1 MAGIYLHIPFC
12 KQACHYCNFHFST
25 NLSKKSALVEA
36 LVKEIELK
44 RGLSE
49 FEGIETIYFGGGTPS
64 LLTHQELKFIFDA
77 LRRNFD
83 CHEVQEITIEA
94 NPDDIEKEL
103 ALSWKSLGINRVSL
117 GVQSFRDSDLK
128 QMNRAHRANQSIE
141 SIKILQESGFNNI
154 SIDLI
159 YGIPGLSNVDWTR
172 NIQQAISLGIPHVS
186 SYCLTVEEGTALHH
200 FIRKKNWPDTDDEIS
215 AQQFQLLIENLAEA
229 GLEQYE
235 ISNFAKPGFES
246 KHNSSYWQGKIYLG
260 FGPGAHEYHSGK
272 RFWNISSNSGYIQ
285 AIESGRIPC
294 QSEDLG
300 EKDVL
305 NEYIMT
311 SLRTREGLSL
321 KRHLELRGIQ
331 TEAFKSKLKA
341 WESEGKLI
349 QNGDRIQLTATGRFF
364 ADGIASDLFELD

>member
-44 RGLSE
+44 RGFSE

-64 LLTHQELKFIFDA
+64 LLTHQELKLIIDA

-128 QMNRAHRANQSIE
+128 QMNRAHTANQSIE

-200 FIRKKNWPDTDDEIS
+200 YIRKKNWPDTDDEIS

-229 GLEQYE
+229 GLGQYE

-272 RFWNISSNSGYIQ
+272 RFWNISSNSRYIQ
-285 AIESGRIPC
+285 AIESGRVPC
-294 QSEDLG
+294 QSEKLG
-300 EKDVL
+300 KKDVL

-321 KRHLELRGIQ
+321 KRHVELGGIQ
-331 TEAFKSKLKA
+331 TEAFNSKLKG